1 MLLKIRNLSD
11 KSKKIRE
18 GIVNFFRERDC
29 VTMVIPCTDDRDIK
43 RLESLP
49 RTAIRP
55 EFSAQVNRIREKI
68 FTKCGPKK
76 LNGAYLSA
84 RMYVKMVE
92 EYVRSINAGS
102 VPMIQNAWQSV
113 LENECLLAQENARQE
128 YDQGLQSIFKEQGKV
143 YKKAELDH
151 QLKLLKD
158 KAMTCFSVINAVK
171 EGDEDLFN
179 KYQSEVL
186 KYIERREKH
195 IIEQNSNSAEG

>member
-1 MLLKIRNLSD
+1 
-11 KSKKIRE
+11 
-18 GIVNFFRERDC
+18 
-29 VTMVIPCTDDRDIK
+29 MVIPCTDDRDIK
-43 RLESLP
+43 RLESMP

-55 EFSAQVNRIREKI
+55 EFSSQVNRIREKI

-84 RMYVKMVE
+84 RMYVKMVD

-113 LENECLLAQENARQE
+113 LENECLMAQEAARRE
-128 YDQGLQSIFKEQGKV
+128 YDQGLQSIFDQSKV
-143 YKKAELDH
+143 YRSAEIDH

-158 KAMTCFSVINAVK
+158 RAMTSFSLINAVK

-179 KYQSEVL
+179 KYQEEVH
-186 KYIERREKH
+186 KYIERREKQ
-195 IIEQNSNSAEG
+195 IIEQNSNNAEG